1 MRYKILVL
9 LLVSLIFIGGCAWF
23 SEGIIN
29 VFDPKAQI
37 RVSSYTINPPQEGE
51 IAPTFTA
58 TLVSLNDVG
67 ARFGTII
74 YEFSLKVGGS
84 SVSIIPEL
92 TKVYG
97 INLSLSPGTGN
108 TLELSS
114 IPLYFQ
120 EELDYLHAHPEN
132 QELLLTLWI
141 KGTDEAD
148 HKIEVELLRDYPITI
163 TQISVSNLT
172 ISANPS
178 TLSPGDKS
186 TITVQALDANGNPVK
201 NATIYLSVSSGT
213 LENTSLVTDE
223 SGYASTV
230 FTAGSTIGTVEI
242 VAISGSAEAQIEV
255 EVISGQPSTL
265 TITAN
270 PSTLSPGEG
279 SIISVQVLDSNGVP
293 VSGAE
298 VTLTTSGGTLGE
310 TSLTT
315 DTSGYATTTLD
326 TTGTSSGDEITVTAA
341 SGGAVGSVVIQVQ

>member
-1 MRYKILVL
+1 
-9 LLVSLIFIGGCAWF
+9 
-23 SEGIIN
+23 
-29 VFDPKAQI
+29 
-37 RVSSYTINPPQEGE
+37 
-51 IAPTFTA
+51 
-58 TLVSLNDVG
+58 
-67 ARFGTII
+67 
-74 YEFSLKVGGS
+74 
-84 SVSIIPEL
+84 
-92 TKVYG
+92 
-97 INLSLSPGTGN
+97 
-108 TLELSS
+108 TLELSP

-148 HKIEVELLRDYPITI
+148 HKIEIELLRDYPITI

-293 VSGAE
+293 VSDAE
-298 VTLTTSGGTLGE
+298 VTLTTSGGALGE